1 MNEELYLLFENYLSN
16 SLAEA
21 QRQELE
27 NLLEND
33 HDIQEKF
40 EIYKSLNGFLETKFS
55 IETNQ
60 FKTNLKSIS
69 NENFSN
75 TASPKVI
82 AFKSWYYAVAATV
95 VLAIGT
101 WFMMQGD
108 PTYDTFNQHENAAF
122 TERGSVIKNLKLAQD
137 AFNAKNYAAA
147 VINFEIVLK
156 EYNRPEIIYFY
167 AIALLE
173 VNQFDASETVLK
185 HLQAGESIYKD
196 KATWYLA
203 LSSLKQKK
211 YENCKAILIKIPADS
226 EDFDKAQ
233 KLLKDLN

>member
-16 SLAEA
+16 SLEDAP
-21 QRQELE
+21 RLELE
-27 NLLEND
+27 KLLKSD
-33 HDIQEKF
+33 RDVQEKF

-55 IETNQ
+55 NETSH
-60 FKTNLKSIS
+60 FKANIKSIS
-69 NENFSN
+69 SQNFSN
-75 TASPKVI
+75 KATPKVI
-82 AFKSWYYAVAATV
+82 AFKPWYYAVAATI

-137 AFNAKNYAAA
+137 AFNAKNYADA
-147 VINFEIVLK
+147 VTNFEIVLK
-156 EYNRPEIIYFY
+156 EYNRPEINYFY
-167 AIALLE
+167 AISLLE
-173 VNQFDASETVLK
+173 VNQFEASETVLK
-185 HLQAGESIYKD
+185 QLLATESIYKD

-211 YENCKAILIKIPADS
+211 YENCKVILTQIPADS
-226 EDFDKAQ
+226 EDFDIAQ